1 LGFAGDLDKI
11 KNICAEKNI
20 LLLEDNCEALG
31 TELPAGKTG
40 NFGVASTFSFF
51 VAHHMSTVEGGMAC
65 TDDEELAEMLRIV
78 RANGWDRNL
87 SPESQTKLRQRYGV
101 ESEFTA
107 KYTFFDLGFNLRPNE
122 MTGFLGRKQLQ
133 YLPDN
138 IKARE
143 NNYLELE
150 KSVKFNN
157 ELVPL
162 RHNHIKL
169 LSSFAFPVLCSSTGT
184 RSEYVERFHKAD
196 VEIRPMIAGNIQEQ
210 PFYKKYVGKM
220 YYMPGASKIHDM
232 GFYCGNYPEL
242 NPGDIAVIKN
252 CLSGE

>member
-1 LGFAGDLDKI
+1 
-11 KNICAEKNI
+11 
-20 LLLEDNCEALG
+20 
-31 TELPAGKTG
+31 
-40 NFGVASTFSFF
+40 
-51 VAHHMSTVEGGMAC
+51 
-65 TDDEELAEMLRIV
+65 
-78 RANGWDRNL
+78 
-87 SPESQTKLRQRYGV
+87 
-101 ESEFTA
+101 
-107 KYTFFDLGFNLRPNE
+107 